1 MKENNY
7 PNWLVRLNVAE
18 KLKEIGLRVRTAD
31 YYVVDG
37 NRCSFRTDF
46 DVDFDKLQRNNY
58 NAYPNYVAI
67 PNFTQVLAWF
77 RGKKLFATIDW
88 VGVNEYV
95 YNIKSTMYGFEF
107 IESKSLPTYELCRDA
122 LVDKLIEVYK
132 EKISK

>member
-37 NRCSFRTDF
+37 NRCSFRADF

-95 YNIKSTMYGFEF
+95 YNIKSTMSGFES

-132 EKISK
+132 DKISK